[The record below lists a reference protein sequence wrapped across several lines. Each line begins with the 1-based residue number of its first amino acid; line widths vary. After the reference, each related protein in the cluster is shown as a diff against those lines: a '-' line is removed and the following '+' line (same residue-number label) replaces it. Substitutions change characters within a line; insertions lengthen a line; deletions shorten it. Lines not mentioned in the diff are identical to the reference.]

1 MSSRPTAY
9 RRSSA
14 NDSDVNLFRGRVE
27 QGKAFIGPLV
37 KVDLTAEW
45 GDPVRVELS
54 QERFG
59 ALALEPG
66 AEVFV
71 RPRDLTLFTT

>member
-1 MSSRPTAY
+1 
-9 RRSSA
+9 
-14 NDSDVNLFRGRVE
+14 VNLFRARVVHVN
-27 QGKAFIGPLV
+27 AAGPLA

-71 RPRDLTLFTT
+71 RPRDMSLFTT